1 MTRLLVICLVLFLP
15 EMIFSQ
21 ERKVDTVR
29 VFYLG
34 GQSNMDGFGFNKDL
48 PDDLN
53 KELNDVWIFHG
64 NPAPDDSEK
73 GGKGLWKK
81 MSPGHGIGFSS
92 NDPIN
97 KLSERFGAELSFARK
112 MQSLYPDEK
121 IAIIKYSLGGTS
133 IDTAATSAGT
143 WDVDYLGKNGINQY
157 DHFLNTVRNA
167 FSKKDIDN
175 DGTEDFLVPSGIVW
189 MQGESDAQRED
200 VAMRYY
206 ENLKKLMG
214 LIRATFRSSDLPV
227 VIGKISD
234 SGQSR
239 SGKVWAFGELV
250 QYGQE
255 KFVRLDD
262 HAAIVR
268 QTKHYKHSD
277 AAHYN
282 SEAYID
288 LGERF
293 AQAIFDMNA
302 PEVRLLSKATKGKI
316 SITHKP
322 SDKYR
327 AKGARSLID
336 QKPGS
341 KYFDDESWLGFE
353 ETDLAATID
362 LGSSQRLEN
371 ISIGLLQDVGVWI
384 FFPEYVEISWS
395 EDGKSFNK
403 PQRMEHGVSQR
414 EFGQLMKRLRLEK
427 KIQAR
432 YIKVY
437 AKNVGKCPDWHVG
450 AGEKAWLFVDEITV
464 K

>member
-1 MTRLLVICLVLFLP
+1 MIRYSVICLVLLLSG
-15 EMIFSQ
+15 ILHAQ
-21 ERKVDTVR
+21 TRKVDTVK

-48 PDDLN
+48 PDNL
-53 KELNDVWIFHG
+53 KEEFNDVWIFHG

-73 GGKGLWKK
+73 GGQGLWKK
-81 MSPGHGIGFSS
+81 LSPGHGIGFKS
-92 NDPIN
+92 NDPKN
-97 KLSERFGAELSFARK
+97 RLSERFGVELSFARK
-112 MQSLYPDEK
+112 MKSLYPDEK

-143 WDVDYLGKNGINQY
+143 WDVDYEGTNGINQY
-157 DHFLNTVRNA
+157 DHFLTTLKNA
-167 FSKKDIDN
+167 FDKQDIDN
-175 DGTEDFLVPSGIVW
+175 DGTEDYLVPAGIVW
-189 MQGESDAQRED
+189 MQGESDAQKED
-200 VAMRYY
+200 IAMRYY
-206 ENLKKLMG
+206 ENLKKLMN
-214 LIRATFRSSDLPV
+214 LIRAALRSDDLPV

-239 SGKVWAFGELV
+239 DGKVWEYGELV

-255 KFVRLDD
+255 KFVRTDE

-302 PEVRLLSKATKGKI
+302 PEERLPSKAANGKI
-316 SITHKP
+316 SITNKP
-322 SDKYR
+322 SDQYK

-341 KYFDDESWLGFE
+341 KYFDDGSWLGFE
-353 ETDLAATID
+353 AAGLGATID
-362 LGSSQRLEN
+362 LGSSQPLES

-395 EDGKSFNK
+395 EDGKTFSK
-403 PQRMEHGVSQR
+403 PQRIESGVSQR
-414 EFGQLMKRLRLEK
+414 EFGKLMKRLRLEK

-450 AGEKAWLFVDEITV
+450 AGEKAWLFVDEITI